1 MDRRAFLYGTLAS
14 IGTALMLA
22 PAQSRTARKPAVNAL
37 CVRPSEAAPVAPS
50 CPAPAEGIRAT
61 IADNPVDRRPRL
73 AD

>member
-22 PAQSRTARKPAVNAL
+22 PAQSRTERKPAVDVA
-37 CVRPSEAAPVAPS
+37 CVRPSEAAPVAPA
-50 CPAPAEGIRAT
+50 CPTPAADIRAT
-61 IADNPVDRRPRL
+61 ISDIPPDRRPRL